1 MSPSTSSLEVVKA
14 FARAW
19 EAMDLDAV
27 VNAFAPDAIYHNM
40 PMDPAVGRKAIRQ
53 MVGYWLE
60 STTQMRWELRGL
72 AEISPGVVFAERLD
86 TFKMRG
92 VTVALPCA
100 GVFEIT
106 DGLITA
112 WRDYFDQAT
121 VERRLG
127 AV

>member
-1 MSPSTSSLEVVKA
+1 MSTPTSNPDVVKA

-19 EAMDLDAV
+19 EAMDLEAI
-27 VNAFAPDAIYHNM
+27 VNAFAPDAVYHNM
-40 PMDPAVGRKAIRQ
+40 PTDPATGRDAIRQ

-60 STTQMRWELRGL
+60 STTGMRWELRNV
-72 AEISPGVVFAERLD
+72 AEISPGVVFAERVD
-86 TFKMRG
+86 TFEMRG

-100 GVFEIT
+100 GVFEIA
-106 DGLITA
+106 DGLITT

-127 AV
+127 AI